1 MNIEVGTKVLSNDEV
16 IGIPWNTEGIVT
28 AVELSLVCPDLFEI
42 TFGDKVRYLYESEF
56 FVLEG

>member
-1 MNIEVGTKVLSNDEV
+1 MTIEIGTKVLSNDEV

-28 AVELSLVCPDLFEI
+28 AAEANLVCPDLFEI

-56 FVLEG
+56 LVLEE